1 MPPSSQAGVAPDQLQ
16 PRLTQPDALAKALFR
31 GGSVQQEFSPAR
43 EARWNASLAYVD
55 AVWDGGSC
63 TVKVT
68 HYPEPDERFQLA

>member
-1 MPPSSQAGVAPDQLQ
+1 
-16 PRLTQPDALAKALFR
+16 LAKPLFR